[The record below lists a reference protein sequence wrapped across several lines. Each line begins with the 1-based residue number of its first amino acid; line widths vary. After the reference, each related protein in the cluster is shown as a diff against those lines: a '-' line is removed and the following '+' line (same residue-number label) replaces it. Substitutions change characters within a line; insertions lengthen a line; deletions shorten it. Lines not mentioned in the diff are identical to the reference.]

1 MNKKFSKRS
10 VKNVQERS
18 ANEKKLEGFTD
29 LGLETY
35 DNQAIMNSREFADR
49 FEKRHD
55 HIIRDIEREISY
67 MNDDDGEFNHPK
79 NGLVEFD
86 NVDVSDYFIVSYY
99 KDKKGEKRK
108 QYLLTKDGFSLVAN
122 GMTGRQ
128 AAQWR
133 RQYIQTFNAM
143 EKYIRE
149 GTHLTEERD
158 RILGQVNNLHTNPKA
173 ILKQKEIE
181 RQFKLRDPKMDV

>member
-18 ANEKKLEGFTD
+18 NNEKKLERFTD

-35 DNQAIMNSREFADR
+35 DNQCIMNSREFADR

-55 HIIRDIEREISY
+55 NIIRNIEREITY
-67 MNDDDGEFNHPK
+67 MTDDGEFNHLK
-79 NGLVEFD
+79 NELVEFD
-86 NVDVSDYFIVSYY
+86 DVDVSDYFIESYF

-122 GMTGRQ
+122 AMTGRQ

-143 EKYIRE
+143 EKYIRK
-149 GTHLTEERD
+149 GTHLNEERD
-158 RILGQVNNLHTNPKA
+158 RILGQVDNLHSNRKA
-173 ILKQKEIE
+173 ILKHKQIE

>member
-10 VKNVQERS
+10 VKNVQERNV
-18 ANEKKLEGFTD
+18 NEKKIAGFTD

-55 HIIRDIEREISY
+55 NIIRNIEREISY
-67 MNDDDGEFNHPK
+67 MNDDDGEFNHLK
-79 NGLVEFD
+79 NELAEFD
-86 NVDVSDYFIVSYY
+86 DVDVSDYFIVSYY

-108 QYLLTKDGFSLVAN
+108 QYLLTKDGFTLVT
-122 GMTGRQ
+122 MTFTGRQ

-133 RQYIQTFNAM
+133 RYYIETFNAM
-143 EKYIRE
+143 QKYILK
-149 GTHLTEERD
+149 GTHLTDERN
-158 RILGQVNNLHTNPKA
+158 RILGRVNNLHANNKM

-181 RQFKLRDPKMDV
+181 RHSKLRDPKMDV